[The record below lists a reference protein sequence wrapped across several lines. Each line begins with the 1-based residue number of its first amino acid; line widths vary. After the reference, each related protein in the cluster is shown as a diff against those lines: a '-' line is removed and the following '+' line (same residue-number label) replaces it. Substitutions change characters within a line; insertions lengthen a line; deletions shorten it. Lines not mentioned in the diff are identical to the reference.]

1 MKISLC
7 IPIHDTPN
15 TAFFLSRLLNSIHEQ
30 SYKDY
35 EIVIT
40 KEGPFARNHNAAI
53 MKAKGEIIQMLQMDD
68 YLAHSEALQRI
79 VEAFDEHIESQW
91 GISASLHNY
100 AGQIANPHV
109 PEWTD
114 DIYTGNNRLGSVST
128 LAMRRDSALL
138 FEEPLSWAVDC
149 DLYYRLYLKY
159 GLPILV
165 IPANIIV
172 TERPD
177 RLTHTLSNELKES
190 EVQYLKNKY
199 SNYVNR
205 NN

>member
-68 YLAHSEALQRI
+68 YLAHPEALHNI
-79 VEAFDEHIESQW
+79 AVLFESNPDKQW
-91 GISASLHNY
+91 QISACLHDYN
-100 AGQIANPHV
+100 GQIGNYHEPK
-109 PEWTD
+109 WTD

-128 LAMRRDSALL
+128 LAMRRETALL
-138 FEEPLSWAVDC
+138 FEEPLSWLVDC
-149 DLYYRLYLKY
+149 HLYWRLYLKY
-159 GLPILV
+159 GLPILSTVANVV
-165 IPANIIV
+165 IS
-172 TERPD
+172 TRDD
-177 RLTHTLSNELKES
+177 RLTNVLPNSLKMQEY
-190 EVQYLKNKY
+190 EYMMKLYGNK
-199 SNYVNR
+199 SV
-205 NN
+205 